1 MSQYI
6 LAIDQGTT
14 SSRAIVFDQAGV
26 QQAVHQVPIQRF
38 YPDDGWVEQ
47 DANEIRDTTITCC
60 REVIASA
67 NLKPKDIL
75 SIGISNQR
83 ETTIVWVRK
92 TGKVLYHAIVWQDRR
107 TAAFCKQLARDKQVV
122 DRIQQKT
129 GLLLDPY
136 FCASKICWILD
147 NVDGAR
153 AQAQA
158 GDLLFGTVDCYLMW
172 CLTGGKSHKTDVTN
186 ASRTLLFNIQSLDW
200 DQELLDIFGI
210 PKSMLPEVVDCDA
223 QFGISE
229 KNILGAEIP
238 ITGVAGDQQAAMV
251 GQACFEKGMVK
262 CTYGTGAFMMFN
274 LGEQPIVSSQR
285 LLTTI
290 GYRLQG
296 KLCYALEGS
305 IFIAGA
311 VVQWLRDQ
319 LHLFKNA
326 ADTLIM
332 VARTTSNNGVYFVPA
347 FTGLAAP
354 YWDPLARGSLFG
366 LTQSATS
373 DHIVRAALES
383 VSYQTADLLKAMT
396 DDATAKIN
404 LLRVDGGMTNNS
416 WLMQFLSDILNTTV
430 QKPRCIETS
439 ALGAAFV
446 SGLGIGLY
454 ASLDDIASLWQIDNT
469 YQPTMSASERERAL
483 RGWHKAVDSTL
494 KFSN

>member
-1 MSQYI
+1 MSQYM

-26 QQAVHQVPIQRF
+26 ECGVHQVPIARF
-38 YPDDGWVEQ
+38 YPNDGWVEQ

-60 REVIASA
+60 REAISKAGLGS
-67 NLKPKDIL
+67 KDIL

-83 ETTIVWVRK
+83 ETTIVWQCK

-107 TAAFCKQLARDKQVV
+107 TAAFCKQLAQDKQIADMVL
-122 DRIQQKT
+122 QKT
-129 GLLLDPY
+129 GLVLDPY
-136 FCASKICWILD
+136 FCASKIRWILE

-153 AQAQA
+153 AQAKA
-158 GDLLFGTVDCYLMW
+158 GELLFGTVDCYLMW
-172 CLTGGKSHKTDVTN
+172 CLTGGKSYKTDITN
-186 ASRTLLFNIQSLDW
+186 ASRTLLFNIHSLDW
-200 DQELLDIFGI
+200 DQELLDVFDI
-210 PKSMLPEVVDCDA
+210 PRSMLPEVVDCDA
-223 QFGISE
+223 QFGVTE
-229 KNILGAEIP
+229 KNLLGAEIP
-238 ITGVAGDQQAAMV
+238 ITGVVGDQQAAMA

-274 LGEQPIVSSQR
+274 LGDKPIVSSQR
-285 LLTTI
+285 LLTTV
-290 GYRLQG
+290 GYRLKG

-319 LHLFKNA
+319 LHLFENA
-326 ADTLIM
+326 ADTLAM
-332 VARTTSNNGVYFVPA
+332 VKRTESNNGVYFVPA

-396 DDATAKIN
+396 SDALSDIN

-416 WLMQFLSDILNTTV
+416 WLMQFLSDILNTAV

-469 YQPTMSASERERAL
+469 YQPTISASDREHAL